1 MGTHF
6 AMGLQQKIVRSGG
19 VGRSSISGLKVTV
32 FGATGATGRYVINQ
46 LGRNGTRC
54 MIPCRDPD
62 YYFRHLKMMGD
73 LGVITPQYFDVR
85 NKADVA
91 KAVAGSNVVLNMIGK
106 SSETSNFNYQ
116 QVHVD
121 AARTIAE
128 AAKDEGI
135 EQFYH
140 VSALGASSDSKCDF
154 YKSKAAGEE
163 AVTSVFSDACI
174 IRPAMLLGQEARF
187 FQDLGDRARAEP
199 IMRIAPG
206 AKKTLMQP
214 AYVDDVGVAIA
225 NAVHMDWEDVKG
237 RTYELGGPTTF
248 TYEELVEMTVSMV
261 QRDTPLVEFSERFE
275 FINKAISG
283 FVGGLADRFR
293 LDSLDRQRLTQENC
307 LVSGEHPGFEDLNVT
322 PQELKDMLFTSLHRH
337 RTDNSFMTAN

>member
-1 MGTHF
+1 
-6 AMGLQQKIVRSGG
+6 
-19 VGRSSISGLKVTV
+19 
-32 FGATGATGRYVINQ
+32 
-46 LGRNGTRC
+46 
-54 MIPCRDPD
+54 
-62 YYFRHLKMMGD
+62 
-73 LGVITPQYFDVR
+73 
-85 NKADVA
+85 
-91 KAVAGSNVVLNMIGK
+91 
-106 SSETSNFNYQ
+106 
-116 QVHVD
+116 
-121 AARTIAE
+121 
-128 AAKDEGI
+128 
-135 EQFYH
+135 
-140 VSALGASSDSKCDF
+140 
-154 YKSKAAGEE
+154 
-163 AVTSVFSDACI
+163 
-174 IRPAMLLGQEARF
+174 MLLGQEARF

-337 RTDNSFMTAN
+337 RTDNSFMAAN